1 MAKYSTGGS
10 GGGDDGDACELCGR
24 EGTTLSQATVAGAD
38 LLVCSDCEP
47 HGSSGSG
54 RGSTGGGSGSGP
66 SARSGSGPSSS
77 SPSPTTGTT
86 GTTSSGGPFDATG
99 GDSEH
104 WEEEGTDYEDDRL
117 PYLVADYGDRTE
129 SARQELGLTVDE
141 LAAAVDADEDDVL
154 SVEQGRATRAGVG
167 GSLVRRLEEE
177 LDVTLVDE

>member
-1 MAKYSTGGS
+1 MAKYSTGDT

-24 EGTTLSQATVAGAD
+24 DGVALSRATVAGAD

-47 HGSSGSG
+47 HGSDSGGGPG
-54 RGSTGGGSGSGP
+54 RGRSPSGGTTTST
-66 SARSGSGPSSS
+66 

-86 GTTSSGGPFDATG
+86 GSAGATTSAGGPFDATG

-104 WEEEGTDYEDDRL
+104 WEEEGTNYEDDRL
-117 PYLVADYGDRTE
+117 PYLVADYGDRAE
-129 SARQELGLTVDE
+129 SARQAAGLTVEE
-141 LAAAVDADEDDVL
+141 LSETVDADEDDVL

-167 GSLVRRLEEE
+167 GTLVRRLEEA